1 MDEHPLPSTA
11 PNGQPRLTIVIP
23 TVNRAY
29 CLPRA
34 IESALAQTA
43 RDIEIIVSNN
53 GSRDG
58 TRAIIDRYSD
68 PRLRVFHRENTI
80 PACAH
85 GNFLVSE
92 ARGELFLGLSDDD
105 YLEPDFATSVLDLF
119 SRHPDLAFAYT
130 GCTMYYADVAVPAR
144 TGPEVEPG
152 AAFIGNFL
160 AGGRDV
166 CWCACVTRTRDLRA
180 IGAIPPGMLF
190 GDMYYWTRIAFS
202 GPVGCIAQPLSH
214 YVAFRDLGDNLTGGT
229 PVPDWAREVQE
240 LVTYMIDHHPARG
253 RDQGELEVLGATFL
267 ARSTADQFVWNA
279 LRGMPR
285 HRLVTAL
292 PGVFPLLRGGGP
304 GLWLR
309 ILAAI
314 VAPRPLLRQRVLLA
328 ARRKAASILARKS
341 AAP

>member
-1 MDEHPLPSTA
+1 MAKAPAPSA
-11 PNGQPRLTIVIP
+11 SPNDRPRLTIVIP

-43 RDIEIIVSNN
+43 EGIEIIVSNN
-53 GSRDG
+53 GSHDG

-68 PRLRVFHRENTI
+68 PRLRVFHRDHTI

-85 GNFLVSE
+85 GNFLVGE

-105 YLEPDFATSVLDLF
+105 YLEPDFATHVLDLF
-119 SRHPDLAFAYT
+119 TRHPELAFAYT

-152 AAFIGNFL
+152 TAFIRNFL

-166 CWCACVTRTRDLRA
+166 CWCACVTRTRDLQA
-180 IGAIPPGMLF
+180 IGAIPPGILF

-229 PVPDWAREVQE
+229 PVAAWAREVQE
-240 LVTYMIDHHPARG
+240 LVAYMLSHHPAKG
-253 RDQGELEVLGATFL
+253 RDQSELEILGATFL

-279 LRGMPR
+279 LRGTPR
-285 HRLVTAL
+285 YRLMAAL
-292 PGVFPLLRGGGP
+292 PAVFPFLRGGGS
-304 GLWLR
+304 GLGLR
-309 ILAAI
+309 ILAALL
-314 VAPRPLLRQRVLLA
+314 APRRLLRQRVLLA
-328 ARRKAASILARKS
+328 ARRKAASILAQKS
-341 AAP
+341 PVS